1 MYRAFSTLRP
11 RIGIG
16 VAVLLVL
23 STAGVKTYA
32 TEEIRVWVE
41 SGRDF
46 SGHVDQ
52 RTDDDSLWLRLSST
66 GIEVIRP
73 IKWERITKAE
83 YEGNRLIATE
93 LKQLAAELKSPS
105 PIETSR
111 SSHIEGNK
119 IVMIGNPDTST
130 ETNDVY
136 SRDSRPVAGP
146 VRTVDFDVQIA
157 NWDGDVEPDGLLVR
171 VYPLDAVGAVTPV
184 HGTLSVELTVPR
196 RREFGHVPH
205 GRGTSVDRI
214 GRWSRSIRDKDLGA
228 SAIVLKLPFQ
238 AVHPEFD
245 NDVWSHGFV
254 HLRLV
259 VPGHG
264 VFEDSVDG
272 VRVREFAPLRDYM
285 QSLTGR
291 RHFAHE
297 RTGRGKR

>member
-1 MYRAFSTLRP
+1 
-11 RIGIG
+11 
-16 VAVLLVL
+16 LLIL
-23 STAGVKTYA
+23 STAGLKIYA
-32 TEEIRVWVE
+32 ADEIRVWVE

-46 SGHVDQ
+46 SGQVDQ
-52 RTDDDSLWLRLSST
+52 RTDDDSLWVRLSAT

-73 IKWERITKAE
+73 IKWERITQAE
-83 YEGNRLIATE
+83 REGNRLSVTE

-105 PIETSR
+105 PIEATR

-119 IVMIGNPDTST
+119 IVMIGNRDTST
-130 ETNDVY
+130 ETKDIL

-146 VRTVDFDVQIA
+146 VRSVDFDVQID
-157 NWDGDVEPDGLLVR
+157 NWDGDVEPDGLFVR
-171 VYPLDAVGAVTPV
+171 VFPLDAYGAVTPV
-184 HGTLSVELTVPR
+184 DGTLSVELSVPR

-205 GRGTSVDRI
+205 GRGTSVDRV
-214 GRWSRSIRDKDLGA
+214 GRWSRSIRDKDLRA
-228 SAIVLKLPFQ
+228 SGIVLKLPFQ

-272 VRVREFAPLRDYM
+272 VRVREFAPFRDYM

-291 RHFAHE
+291 RHFSHE

>member
-1 MYRAFSTLRP
+1 MLISL
-11 RIGIG
+11 
-16 VAVLLVL
+16 
-23 STAGVKTYA
+23 TAGVTTHA
-32 TEEIRVWVE
+32 ADEIRVWVE

-46 SGHVDQ
+46 SGHVDR
-52 RTDDDSLWLRLSST
+52 RTDDDCLWLRQSAT
-66 GIEVIRP
+66 TIEVIRP
-73 IKWERITKAE
+73 IKWERITGADRDGE
-83 YEGNRLIATE
+83 RLSMTE

-105 PIETSR
+105 PIEASR
-111 SSHIEGNK
+111 SRHIEGNK
-119 IVMIGNPDTST
+119 IVMRGNPDTST
-130 ETNDVY
+130 ETNDHQ
-136 SRDSRPVAGP
+136 STASHPATGP
-146 VRTVDFDVQIA
+146 LRSVDFDVQIA

-171 VYPLDAVGAVTPV
+171 VYPLDANGAVTPV
-184 HGTLSVELTVPR
+184 EGTLSAELIAPR
-196 RREFGHVPH
+196 RRDFSQVPH

-214 GRWSRSIRDKDLGA
+214 GRWSRSIRHKDLGA
-228 SAIVLKLPFQ
+228 SGIVLKLPFQ

-259 VPGHG
+259 VPGRG
-264 VFEDSVDG
+264 VFEDSLDG